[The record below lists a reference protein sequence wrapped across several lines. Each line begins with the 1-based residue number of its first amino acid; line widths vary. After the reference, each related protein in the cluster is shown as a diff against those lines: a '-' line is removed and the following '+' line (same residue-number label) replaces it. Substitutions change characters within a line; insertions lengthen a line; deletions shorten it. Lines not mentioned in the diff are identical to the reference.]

1 MTHESL
7 LNRDWREIVD
17 RLHNEIMQ
25 ALRAPDVIS
34 NLAKQGATPGALSQP
49 QFANFVK
56 AEVAKWGKVVRDSG
70 AKVD

>member
-1 MTHESL
+1 M
-7 LNRDWREIVD
+7 
-17 RLHNEIMQ
+17 
-25 ALRAPDVIS
+25 IS
-34 NLAKQGATPGALSQP
+34 NLAKQGATPGALSQL